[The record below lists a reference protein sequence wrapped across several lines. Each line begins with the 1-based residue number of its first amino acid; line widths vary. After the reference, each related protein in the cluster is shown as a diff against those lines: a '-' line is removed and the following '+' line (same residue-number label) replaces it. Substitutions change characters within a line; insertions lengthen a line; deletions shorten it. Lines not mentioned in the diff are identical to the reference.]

1 MSDHTLSRRTALMG
15 ASAVGA
21 GLILPTEPSFAK
33 APRATSQ
40 PATYYRFDIGTMQA
54 TIVSDGP
61 LPLGEHS
68 GSFTGV
74 TKQEVRKSLSDNFL
88 NPDNVIIEQNVLVLN
103 TGSRLVLFDSGMGT
117 SKAFGQTTGRLEIS
131 LQQAGISRDDIDDIV
146 CTHAHIDHIGGLA
159 NPDDYRLFRNAT
171 VHISKADFDF
181 WTDPAKL
188 NGDLKSFVAH
198 ARQNLLPYAK
208 SHMKFVEDG
217 KDVVPGVQA
226 MSNPGHTVG
235 HTVYIIKSGKE
246 SLAFIGDTT
255 HHHVL
260 LTEQPRIEFAYDT
273 DPKQAV
279 QSRLKVLDMIATT
292 RMPLLGYHFPWPGV
306 GHLQKQGD
314 GFRYIAQ
321 PMSLAK
327 QPPKKA

>member
-1 MSDHTLSRRTALMG
+1 MSDHTFSRRTALLG
-15 ASAVGA
+15 ASALGGSV
-21 GLILPTEPSFAK
+21 LLPSLTAQAK

-40 PATYYRFDIGTMQA
+40 PATYYRFDVGDMQA
-54 TIVSDGP
+54 TVVSDGP
-61 LPLGEHS
+61 LPLGEPS
-68 GSFTGV
+68 ASFKGV
-74 TKQEVRKSLSDNFL
+74 TKEDVRKTLTDNFL

-103 TGSRLVLFDSGMGT
+103 TGNRLVLFDSGMGT
-117 SKAFGQTTGRLEIS
+117 SKAFGPTTGRLETS
-131 LQQAGISRDDIDDIV
+131 LQQAGFSRDDVDDII
-146 CTHAHIDHIGGLA
+146 CTHAHIDHIGGLS
-159 NPDDYRLFRNAT
+159 NPDNYRLFRNAT

-188 NGDLKSFVAH
+188 TGELSTFVTH

-226 MSNPGHTVG
+226 MAAPGHTVG

-246 SLAFIGDTT
+246 SLGFIGDTT

-260 LTEQPRIEFAYDT
+260 LTEKPKIEFAYDS

-279 QSRLKVLDMIATT
+279 VSRLKVLDMIATT
-292 RMPLLGYHFPWPGV
+292 RMPVLAYHFPWPGV
-306 GHLQKQGD
+306 GNLQKQGD
-314 GFRYIAQ
+314 GFRYIPT
-321 PMSLAK
+321 PMTLAK
-327 QPPKKA
+327 PVTKKG